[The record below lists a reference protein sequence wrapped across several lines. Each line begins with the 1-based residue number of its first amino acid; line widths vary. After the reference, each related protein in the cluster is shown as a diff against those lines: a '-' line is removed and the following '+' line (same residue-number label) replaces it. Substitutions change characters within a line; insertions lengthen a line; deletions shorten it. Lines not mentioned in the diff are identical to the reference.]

1 MSKEYLYKKQKK
13 YWEEKCKRIEREKF
27 RLEKENQLLK
37 DKVEFLQRHRKH
49 RLSFGKGAWRE
60 KLKKDRKSQI

>member
-1 MSKEYLYKKQKK
+1 MYKMWKD
-13 YWEEKCKRIEREKF
+13 YWRAKADWFKREKF

-49 RLSFGKGAWRE
+49 RLSFGKGMWRE
-60 KLKKDRKSQI
+60 KLKQDRKKRGE